1 MRAAG
6 AGSSTGA
13 TGSAGAGGDD
23 LSRQAFRAALDAER
37 EKWNR
42 ERDQLLD
49 EIDGLTRE
57 RELLQSD
64 MNREMG
70 DQRSYYEG
78 IIEMLQTQLADKE
91 RDAADA
97 DARYQSREYEV
108 NKLKTYALTLEG
120 QLNEW
125 RTAGTQFDALAR
137 RYDDVEDARVY
148 LENELQR
155 LTTELMNAQNE
166 ARKASEDR
174 NRLMRNQEFSQ
185 QRINELQMEREVLK
199 ADADRFRL
207 GEDDGTKWK
216 MRAVVLALELERLS
230 NVFVGLNAEID
241 QVGLRYREMEKLYNN
256 SVTEVNNIKASQEQ
270 SDRMRRDLEILRTQ
284 VSMLTEENDKLRN
297 TPARSEAPVSVQQ
310 PNLEQIQMF
319 QRQTE
324 ELRQENAQLQRRLME
339 IERDGNVRKREA
351 KEIENLHQTIREMNR
366 VNEEYRRELE
376 QIRMRGDTDLRPR
389 MQELENQIAML
400 VAENNRLQQEHGGTS
415 KTQYGYTYSPE
426 SPSRQ
431 SQQVRTFGQ
440 QQVVASP
447 RVRYVVRG
455 PYDNMSEG
463 PPLTTTTAVVN
474 VPQVAVAR
482 TTPIPLARSQAVLQA
497 NYPPPQAS
505 TTSNI
510 IGERYSVASIR

>member
-310 PNLEQIQMF
+310 PNLVSF
-319 QRQTE
+319 
-324 ELRQENAQLQRRLME
+324 
-339 IERDGNVRKREA
+339 
-351 KEIENLHQTIREMNR
+351 
-366 VNEEYRRELE
+366 
-376 QIRMRGDTDLRPR
+376 
-389 MQELENQIAML
+389 
-400 VAENNRLQQEHGGTS
+400 
-415 KTQYGYTYSPE
+415 
-426 SPSRQ
+426 
-431 SQQVRTFGQ
+431 
-440 QQVVASP
+440 
-447 RVRYVVRG
+447 
-455 PYDNMSEG
+455 
-463 PPLTTTTAVVN
+463 
-474 VPQVAVAR
+474 
-482 TTPIPLARSQAVLQA
+482 
-497 NYPPPQAS
+497 
-505 TTSNI
+505 
-510 IGERYSVASIR
+510 